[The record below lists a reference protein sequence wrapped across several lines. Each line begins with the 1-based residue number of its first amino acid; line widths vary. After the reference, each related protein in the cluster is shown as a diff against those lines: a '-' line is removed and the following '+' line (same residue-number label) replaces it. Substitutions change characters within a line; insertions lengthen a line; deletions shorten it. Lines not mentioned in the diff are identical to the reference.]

1 MKDPCR
7 LEMPMSSCRR
17 WRGWGLALLL
27 AWSSLGRPC
36 LAQPAPPPPVPGE
49 VRCPPPHPDHRE
61 ICFNMV
67 PSGAA
72 ATCLPNAMGR
82 VRVRT
87 MGPVEMMHVDVVGLP
102 PNTGFDFFVIQV
114 PKGPFGLSWYQGD
127 LDTRADGKGTGMF
140 IGRFNIETFIVAPGV
155 AMAPVVHDDGP
166 FPDADMNPATP
177 PVHTYHL
184 GLWFNSPD
192 DAAAAGCAN
201 TVTPFNGD
209 HTAGIQVLN
218 TSNFPDD
225 QGPLRQLVP

>member
-1 MKDPCR
+1 MKDICR
-7 LEMPMSSCRR
+7 LEMPMSSGRR
-17 WRGWGLALLL
+17 WRAWGLALLL
-27 AWSSLGRPC
+27 AWSGVG
-36 LAQPAPPPPVPGE
+36 LARVAMADEGPG
-49 VRCPPPHPDHRE
+49 CPPTPPGQNGKGKT

-72 ATCLPNAMGR
+72 ATCLPNATAR
-82 VRVRT
+82 VRVKS
-87 MGPVEMMHVDVVGLP
+87 MGPVEMMQVDVAGLP
-102 PNTGFDFFVIQV
+102 PNTEFDFFVIQV

-127 LDTRADGKGTGMF
+127 IETHEDGRGHGMF
-140 IGRFNIETFIVAPGV
+140 VGRFNIETFIVAPGV

>member
-1 MKDPCR
+1 MKDICR
-7 LEMPMSSCRR
+7 LEMPMSSGRR

-27 AWSSLGRPC
+27 AWSSLG
-36 LAQPAPPPPVPGE
+36 LARVAMADGE
-49 VRCPPPHPDHRE
+49 LGLGCPPTPPDQKGKDNT

-72 ATCLPNAMGR
+72 ATCLPNATAR
-82 VRVRT
+82 VRVKS
-87 MGPVEMMHVDVVGLP
+87 MGPVEMMHVDVAGLP
-102 PNTGFDFFVIQV
+102 PNTEFDFFVIQV

-127 LDTRADGKGTGMF
+127 IETHDDGKGHGM
-140 IGRFNIETFIVAPGV
+140 
-155 AMAPVVHDDGP
+155 
-166 FPDADMNPATP
+166 FPDAETNPQTA
-177 PVHTYHL
+177 PVHTHHL

-192 DAAAAGCAN
+192 DAAAAGCPN